1 MSELPQ
7 RGFRLS
13 GNGLDYNILSHPLSL
28 GLSGFLLNSHVGVA
42 VGIGGRHLNQRV
54 SGMEGGVR
62 AEVGL
67 DQGEC
72 HLSQVPGG

>member
-1 MSELPQ
+1 M
-7 RGFRLS
+7 
-13 GNGLDYNILSHPLSL
+13 
-28 GLSGFLLNSHVGVA
+28 GVA